1 VARIA
6 LAWLFR
12 RPVQLLAVLGVGVGL
27 LALLV
32 VLAVMNG
39 LIEMNRSGVR
49 SLAADL
55 HLVPPPQEETLAWE
69 PWRAALAG
77 VAEVEATSPHL
88 VAYALIG
95 FPGLRADPT
104 NPRNADSLQVQVVGL
119 DPEAE
124 LAVTG
129 FGGALREAAVAP
141 VADPEHP
148 FTIPGADADPFARP
162 GVILSDT
169 LAPVR
174 DAASL
179 RALRVELGALPW
191 RLPPAGETVTPV
203 NAQFSIAG
211 TYEASDYRVSLD
223 RVYARRDGPYGL
235 RRNLLGTKAPEFSEV
250 LIKLRAGAD
259 PERAKSAIRAALLAA
274 GLPPPGP
281 ETGGELVTWEERNA
295 TFLSAIHNERRM
307 ITLVLFF
314 IVIVAAF
321 GLFAVLAALVRE
333 KVREL
338 GVLSALGASPAR
350 RGALVFGVGA
360 AAAAAGAGAGLG
372 GAWLLVRHK
381 DAVADFLRERLGIE
395 IFPAQLY
402 VVDGLPAQWDPAAAA
417 WLTAGA
423 LGIGLLFALAPTMRA
438 VLLDPVEALRYE

>member
-1 VARIA
+1 MARIA

-39 LIEMNRSGVR
+39 LIELNRTGVR
-49 SLAADL
+49 SLSADL
-55 HLVPPPQEETLAWE
+55 HLVPPPQEETLLWE
-69 PWRAALAG
+69 PWQQAISG
-77 VAEVEATSPHL
+77 VGEVEAVSPHL

-95 FPGLRADPT
+95 FPGLRSDPT
-104 NPRNADSLQVQVVGL
+104 NPRNADAFQVQVVGI

-124 LAVTG
+124 FAVTG
-129 FGGALREAAVAP
+129 FGRALREAVVAP
-141 VADPEHP
+141 IADLGHP
-148 FTIPGADADPFARP
+148 FAVPGEDGDPFARP
-162 GVILSDT
+162 GVILSDV

-174 DAASL
+174 SAEAL
-179 RALRVELGALPW
+179 QGLRVELGALPW

-223 RVYARRDGPYGL
+223 RVFVRRDGPDGL
-235 RRNLLGTKAPEFSEV
+235 RRNLLGTKSPEFTEV
-250 LIKLRAGAD
+250 LIKLREGVD
-259 PERAKSAIRAALLAA
+259 PQQAKTAILAALGAA
-274 GLPPPGP
+274 NLPMPGP
-281 ETGGELVTWEERNA
+281 EAGGELVTWEERNA

-321 GLFAVLAALVRE
+321 GLFAVLSALVRE

-338 GVLSALGASPAR
+338 GVLSALGGTPAR

-360 AAAAAGAGAGLG
+360 VA
-372 GAWLLVRHK
+372 
-381 DAVADFLRERLGIE
+381 AVAG
-395 IFPAQLY
+395 
-402 VVDGLPAQWDPAAAA
+402 
-417 WLTAGA
+417 
-423 LGIGLLFALAPTMRA
+423 
-438 VLLDPVEALRYE
+438 